1 MDRGAWWTTAHGMAK
16 SQIRLTSYHFH
27 FHDVSWVLTLG
38 CVFSEA
44 SLVAQAVKCLPA
56 VRETWV

>member
-1 MDRGAWWTTAHGMAK
+1 MDRGAWWTTAHGKAK
-16 SQIRLTSYHFH
+16 SQIRLSSYHFH

-44 SLVAQAVKCLPA
+44 SLVAQTVKCLPA